1 MTDFG
6 VPFSHKV
13 SWFEHIVKEI
23 KIATKRLF
31 SPRATGLLFTCLR
44 PKGLRMFSKSKF
56 CAEFKNQFLNRRK
69 CCVLGE
75 KSTFLKYDAISIA
88 SYVGE

>member
-23 KIATKRLF
+23 SINKANNSFTNYSTIDQLKIILRLCYQLMIATF
-31 SPRATGLLFTCLR
+31 G
-44 PKGLRMFSKSKF
+44 
-56 CAEFKNQFLNRRK
+56 
-69 CCVLGE
+69 
-75 KSTFLKYDAISIA
+75 I
-88 SYVGE
+88 